1 MILNDEHIQPTKV
14 WKQIRKKYKFKL
26 LENLNFKNN
35 ELELKKKKLLKWK
48 LFTILKSMGDIN
60 NKTRKPTF
68 LLT

>member
-35 ELELKKKKLLKWK
+35 ELELKKKKIAKME
-48 LFTILKSMGDIN
+48 IIYN
-60 NKTRKPTF
+60 NKKYGRYK
-68 LLT
+68 